1 LHKIGITGSILPVG
15 FQAGFPLASVAG
27 GLKRDRQSLRASLN
41 MICPPLPRAP
51 LVDDW
56 MDRHRNQIS
65 FALHIVGIP
74 PTIVGVLLIP
84 IYLGLMS
91 RPVFLVALIAFTGG
105 YVLQFTGHWV
115 DGTESGEMR
124 WIKKQWSKFTKP
136 NKTEKK

>member
-1 LHKIGITGSILPVG
+1 
-15 FQAGFPLASVAG
+15 
-27 GLKRDRQSLRASLN
+27 

-56 MDRHRNQIS
+56 MDRHKNKIS
-65 FALHIVGIP
+65 FALHILGIP

-91 RPVFLVALIAFTGG
+91 IPIFLVALAAFTGG
-105 YVLQFTGHWV
+105 YAFQFAGHWV

-124 WIKKQWSKFTKP
+124 WMKKQWAKLVKSK
-136 NKTEKK
+136 NLEKK